1 MVQLEVKLRIKHEQG
16 SGRRR
21 RRWREEMGWCRLQ
34 GEKGREKREGERGE
48 TGGERFTLFSDQRTE
63 YRLERQKKERNTEN
77 KE

>member
-1 MVQLEVKLRIKHEQG
+1 MVQLEVKLRIKHELG

-21 RRWREEMGWCRLQ
+21 RTEKGWCRLQ
-34 GEKGREKREGERGE
+34 GEKDRERERGE

-63 YRLERQKKERNTEN
+63 YRLERQKKGRNTEN

>member
-1 MVQLEVKLRIKHEQG
+1 MSEGAGGGGGRNVK
-16 SGRRR
+16 
-21 RRWREEMGWCRLQ
+21 GWCRLQ
-34 GEKGREKREGERGE
+34 GEKERGGG